1 MLVEI
6 LGLFIIISVILF
18 ILSLYTMEENPMLA
32 IPLIMV
38 NMIFIV
44 IITYGF
50 FDVEWFYIA
59 LDGTPTIYSTTD
71 YGEPYAYIFFM
82 FFFIHIMLFVKTG
95 YNLWKEALDT
105 KGGLDFRR

>member
-1 MLVEI
+1 
-6 LGLFIIISVILF
+6 
-18 ILSLYTMEENPMLA
+18 MEENPMLA

-59 LDGTPTIYSTTD
+59 LDGTPTIYSTME
-71 YGEPYAYIFFM
+71 YGNPYAFIFSM
-82 FFFIHIMLFVKTG
+82 FFFIHVMLFVKTG
-95 YNLWKEALDT
+95 FNIWKEAGET
-105 KGGLDFRR
+105 KGELNVRK

>member
-1 MLVEI
+1 MLGEWLVI
-6 LGLFIIISVILF
+6 FIIITVILF
-18 ILSLYTMEENPMLA
+18 ILALYTMEENPILA

-38 NMIFIV
+38 NMIFI
-44 IITYGF
+44 IIVTYGF

-59 LDGTPTIYSTTD
+59 LNGTPTIYSTAE

-95 YNLWKEALDT
+95 FNLWKEALET
-105 KGGLDFRR
+105 KGEMKYKR